1 MAKYS
6 NLYNTLH
13 SMIKDGTL
21 KSGDKLPSENEL
33 MAEYGISRDTVR
45 KSLQLLLE
53 NGFITK
59 IRGKG
64 SFVTE
69 LMRFEFPVA
78 GLISF
83 KELSSSKVIGDST
96 TKVISLRSCK
106 GNPFVREKLGL
117 GNEEEIWAVT
127 RVRTIDGRRVILD
140 KDHFVK
146 SLVENL
152 TAEICE
158 DSIYE
163 YLEKE
168 LNLKIGYA
176 HKEIVIERA
185 TEEDERNLD
194 LMGFDVVA
202 VVNTLVYLQNGTLLQ
217 YTQSRHCPDKFRFVD
232 IARRNP

>member
-13 SMIKDGTL
+13 SMIKEGTL
-21 KSGDKLPSENEL
+21 KPGDKLPSENEL

-45 KSLQLLLE
+45 KSLSLLME
-53 NGFITK
+53 NGFIMK

-69 LMRFEFPVA
+69 LTRFEFPVA

-83 KELSSSKVIGDST
+83 KELSSSKVVGESK

-106 GNPFVREKLGL
+106 GNPFIREKLGL
-117 GNEEEIWAVT
+117 SNEEDIWAVT

-146 SLVENL
+146 SLVEDL
-152 TAEICE
+152 TVEICE

-168 LNLKIGYA
+168 MGLKIGYA
-176 HKEIVIERA
+176 HKEIVIEKA

-194 LMGFDVVA
+194 LLGFDVVA

-217 YTQSRHCPDKFRFVD
+217 YTQSRHCADKFRFVD
-232 IARRNP
+232 IARRHP

>member
-1 MAKYS
+1 
-6 NLYNTLH
+6 
-13 SMIKDGTL
+13 MIKDGTL

-69 LMRFEFPVA
+69 LTRFEFPVA

-83 KELSSSKVIGDST
+83 KELSSSKVIGESK

-106 GNPFVREKLGL
+106 GNPSVREKLGI
-117 GNEEEIWAVT
+117 GSDEEIWAVT

-152 TAEICE
+152 TIKICE

-168 LNLKIGYA
+168 LGLKIGYA

-185 TEEDERNLD
+185 TEEDEKNLD

-202 VVNTLVYLQNGTLLQ
+202 VVNTLVYLQNGALFQ
-217 YTQSRHCPDKFRFVD
+217 YTQSRHCADKFRFVD
-232 IARRNP
+232 IARRHP

>member
-1 MAKYS
+1 
-6 NLYNTLH
+6 
-13 SMIKDGTL
+13 MIKDGTL
-21 KSGDKLPSENEL
+21 KSRDKLPSENEL

-69 LMRFEFPVA
+69 LTRFEFPVA
-78 GLISF
+78 GLITF
-83 KELSSSKVIGDST
+83 KELSSSKVIGNSA
-96 TKVISLRSCK
+96 TKVINLKSCK
-106 GNPFVREKLGL
+106 GNPYVREKLGL
-117 GNEEEIWAVT
+117 ENDAEIWAVT

-146 SLVENL
+146 SIVENL
-152 TAEICE
+152 TIEICE

-163 YLEKE
+163 YLENE
-168 LNLKIGYA
+168 LGLKIGYA

>member
-1 MAKYS
+1 
-6 NLYNTLH
+6 
-13 SMIKDGTL
+13 MIKDGTL

-83 KELSSSKVIGDST
+83 KELSSSKVIGESK
-96 TKVISLRSCK
+96 TKVINLRSCR
-106 GNPFVREKLGL
+106 GNPVIREKLGI
-117 GNEEEIWAVT
+117 GNDEEIWAVT

-140 KDHFVK
+140 KDHFLK
-146 SLVENL
+146 SLVGKL
-152 TAEICE
+152 TIEICE

-163 YLEKE
+163 YLENE
-168 LNLKIGYA
+168 LGLKIGYA

-185 TEEDERNLD
+185 TEEDEKNLD

-217 YTQSRHCPDKFRFVD
+217 YTQSRHCADKFRFVD
-232 IARRNP
+232 IARRHP

>member
-1 MAKYS
+1 
-6 NLYNTLH
+6 
-13 SMIKDGTL
+13 MIKDGTL
-21 KSGDKLPSENEL
+21 NSGDKLPSENEL

-69 LMRFEFPVA
+69 LTRFEFPVA

-83 KELSSSKVIGDST
+83 KELSSNKVIGNST
-96 TKVISLRSCK
+96 TKVISLKSCK
-106 GNPFVREKLGL
+106 GNPYIREKLGL
-117 GNEEEIWAVT
+117 GIDAEIWAVT

-140 KDHFVK
+140 KDHFLK
-146 SLVENL
+146 SMVENL
-152 TAEICE
+152 TIEICE

-163 YLEKE
+163 YLENE
-168 LNLKIGYA
+168 LGLKIGYA